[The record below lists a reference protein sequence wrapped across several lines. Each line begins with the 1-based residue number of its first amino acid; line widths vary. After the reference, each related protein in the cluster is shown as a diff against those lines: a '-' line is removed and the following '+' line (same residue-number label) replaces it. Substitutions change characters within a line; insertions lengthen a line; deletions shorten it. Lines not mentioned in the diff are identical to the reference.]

1 MCTRLPAAPA
11 LFALLALAGCGSAG
25 KKHSATSAPTTPP
38 PTAAATTTQ
47 PKPTAS
53 ECPNPLSA
61 RDAAAVVR
69 RQGGPRDVNGRSLGR
84 SWEPDTSAT
93 STSRLKRAYD
103 PSLYLS
109 AVAGGVPG
117 GGTASSPVQVF
128 LFHKGCYL
136 GTTTKE
142 PRFALTVEQTQGD
155 TVVVHYKHYMPRDA
169 NCCPSLPDYVVPYR
183 WNGRKVVPLTPIPP
197 PDQGMKEGS
206 RTNAAV
212 TTPSTLDCGGK
223 VAPSTAFNI
232 SARGISCSDARS
244 VAKAAV
250 AAGIGGPNEV
260 DSFACRPVGNAR
272 PVTTRCTSG
281 SRAVRFQS
289 GQPE

>member
-1 MCTRLPAAPA
+1 MRARLTAAPA

-25 KKHSATSAPTTPP
+25 KKHAASSVPTTPP
-38 PTAAATTTQ
+38 PTAAATTAQ

-61 RDAAAVVR
+61 RDAAALVR
-69 RQGGPRDVNGRSLGR
+69 RQGGPRDVNGHSLGR

-93 STSRLKRAYD
+93 STSRLRRAYD
-103 PSLYLS
+103 PSLDLS
-109 AVAGGVPG
+109 AVVGGVPE

-155 TVVVHYKHYMPRDA
+155 TVVVRYKHYTPRDA
-169 NCCPSLPDYVVPYR
+169 NCCPSFPDYVVPYR
-183 WNGRKVVPLTPIPP
+183 WNGRKVVPLAPIPP

-206 RTNAAV
+206 QTNAAG
-212 TTPSTLDCGGK
+212 TTPSTLDCASFVTGGQGVTQIRISRTDCRTARLVLGAHGRRPGWRCHSLPSRYGQPVVCEHGGGK
-223 VAPSTAFNI
+223 VI
-232 SARGISCSDARS
+232 
-244 VAKAAV
+244 
-250 AAGIGGPNEV
+250 
-260 DSFACRPVGNAR
+260 
-272 PVTTRCTSG
+272 
-281 SRAVRFQS
+281 RAYYA
-289 GQPE
+289 E